1 MTDTRVPEQ
10 WLYDPRW
17 LRLSP
22 TVRADALAWLV
33 WSVAQRRDGMLEIAD
48 LELCTWRTSM
58 DSLPVLIKAGIVKQL
73 DADHIVFVDF
83 SDTQASSADLAAAE
97 DMRRKAR
104 ERQRKSRAKRAE
116 SRSEPVTRDG
126 HVTQQDRTGQDRK
139 GQDYSEAAAVTEWA
153 TAAIPSG
160 EPVAVGYVEDEVPW

>member
-83 SDTQASSADLAAAE
+83 SDTQTSSADLAAAE